1 MWAGLS
7 RLNLMSIVC
16 AFVPVCPTIPVTP
29 SRLNIWLV
37 MRRWADS
44 WWGAVLGGGVY
55 GAWATWANWSQGAA
69 MATTIGLSHWAT
81 SALLTFFGTTAM
93 RRFYG
98 HSTGWQGVMR
108 AFCGGLCLT
117 YLALF
122 AVHGVLGT
130 EHLWL
135 TLAPGVIPNLL
146 FCGSYAGLLR
156 RTLGARACSGN
167 VA

>member
-1 MWAGLS
+1 MSIACPSVPVHPDIPAARS
-7 RLNLMSIVC
+7 RLGV
-16 AFVPVCPTIPVTP
+16 
-29 SRLNIWLV
+29 WLV
-37 MRRWADS
+37 LRRLADS

-55 GAWATWANWSQGAA
+55 GAWATWANWSQGTV

-81 SALLTFFGTTAM
+81 SALLTFFGTAAM

-98 HSTGWQGVMR
+98 EASGWQGVTR
-108 AFCGGLCLT
+108 AFGGGLCLT

-122 AVHGVLGT
+122 AVHGALGT

-135 TLAPGVIPNLL
+135 TLAPGVVPNVL

-156 RTLGARACSGN
+156 RTVGLRAPKGG